1 MIMNEIIRMFEELNK
16 VVFEVEKTESFP
28 VDIYEKENGFVVLAD
43 MPGVKKEDVSI
54 SFLDGVL
61 TIEAS
66 KKDEEKT
73 FFIKERSNNKLK
85 RTISFGDINDDEIKA
100 KLNDGVLTVEITVKQ
115 PEEKIKKN
123 IVIE

>member
-1 MIMNEIIRMFEELNK
+1 MNEIIKMFEELNK

-43 MPGVKKEDVSI
+43 MPGVKKEDI
-54 SFLDGVL
+54 NIEFLDGVL

-66 KKDEEKT
+66 RKDEEKK
-73 FFIKERSNNKLK
+73 FFIKERSNSKLK
-85 RTISFGDINDDEIKA
+85 RVISFGDINEDFIKA
-100 KLNDGVLTVEITVKQ
+100 KLNDGVLMVEIIVKE
-115 PEEKIKKN
+115 PEEKVKKN